1 MARLPAIPAST
12 GPGPSLAARRPGL
25 ALGAS
30 RLPAATRLYGLSVA
44 AAMLT
49 LGGPMA
55 FAAPGDIVSGG
66 GQGGNGSKS
75 AFLDPGGAGGMGG
88 IGGGGGGGGGE
99 AGNPG
104 ATFPGGNGGN
114 GAFPGVDAQRGAS
127 SVILPGLPGL
137 APVGDLSGG
146 GGGGSGAGD
155 SSGSGGQ
162 GGDGQAGTVDGGAI
176 VNVTGSIL
184 GSGGSGGPG
193 DGQIGGISAG
203 GGGGGGGGAALII
216 TGPNASVV
224 GDGAFVLGGGG
235 GDAAPIFRSGGGGGG
250 GAGMVLLSGGLVT
263 LSNTQVIGG
272 SGGGAG
278 AGFGTSGG
286 QGGAGVFLVD
296 GGTLH
301 TVRASQVFGGTGG
314 RTLATGAV
322 GGAGVLANRGSI
334 VNEARIQGGSGGEGV
349 RGGIG
354 GPGIVA
360 NGTSITNAA
369 GATINGGTG
378 GTVDNSAGTVPGSG
392 GVAIQFINTGGT
404 LANAGSINGGAGGG
418 QLSGGSAR
426 GDGSIAITT
435 EGGTSVTNV
444 GTIAGG
450 TGASGRVDAIEFN
463 GGANRLT
470 IAAGST
476 ILGNVLSRSGTAN
489 GGDTLALGGDTTDG
503 TTTFDVSRIGALGG
517 AAQYQGFANFQK
529 TGASAWT
536 LTGTTSNAT
545 PWTIQGGVIS
555 ISNDQA
561 LGDVS
566 VPVTLDGGTLRNTV
580 PLSTSRPVAVA
591 AGGGA
596 LDVQQNLAL
605 FGALSGTGALS
616 KTGSGTL
623 ALNGVSTYTGTLTV
637 QSGEL
642 VVGDLGYAGAVLPG
656 AVNVN
661 SGAMLSGGGT
671 VGDTTVA
678 AGGVIA
684 PGLSIGTLR
693 VAGNLSLAAGSVYQV
708 EVAPGGSA
716 SDLIQVTGTATL
728 GGSVVHVGPD
738 GSFDPSRDYTIVTAG
753 QGVSGSFNAVS
764 SNFAFLTPTLAY
776 GANDVTLRLQ
786 LKQVP
791 GDGGSGSGGA
801 NGGNAGAGGTRPIRF
816 ADAAVTR
823 NQRAVANAVQSLPSG
838 NPVYLG
844 VVNLAEGAP
853 PAAFDSLSGEVHA
866 STASVLQSIADTVTT
881 VPLDHLRA
889 NLDAGLMP
897 GAPTAQLGPSDAA
910 ALPRSA
916 AQPVWAQ
923 LVGNWRTFGGD
934 GNAAKVKA
942 SDGGLF
948 VGGDGAI
955 AGGWRLGGALGYTGS
970 HVQQGGRGATADID
984 SYTVLVQAGKSLP
997 AGPGS
1002 IQAMVGTA
1010 YTWHDIGTRRNA
1022 AAGILN
1028 QQLEADYHASTA
1040 QVFGELGYRLPVSAR
1055 VALQPFVG
1063 VNYSDTRTRGFS
1075 ESGGAAA
1082 LDGDSQR
1089 STVTTTTLGLRAE
1102 TKIESAG
1109 KPGRVYAM
1117 AGWRHGFGDLD
1128 PETTL
1133 AFAGST
1139 PFTVTGTPIARDS
1152 AVASLGID
1160 MQVSRSASVGV
1171 AYNGQFGGGNRQ
1183 NSGMVNARWRF

>member
-1 MARLPAIPAST
+1 
-12 GPGPSLAARRPGL
+12 
-25 ALGAS
+25 
-30 RLPAATRLYGLSVA
+30 
-44 AAMLT
+44 MLT
-49 LGGPMA
+49 LGGPLA

-66 GQGGNGSKS
+66 GRGGNGSNS
-75 AFLDPGGAGGMGG
+75 IFMDPGGAGGMGG
-88 IGGGGGGGGGE
+88 IGGGGGGAGGE
-99 AGNPG
+99 AGSPG
-104 ATFPGGNGGN
+104 ATTPGGNGGN
-114 GAFPGVDAQRGAS
+114 GAFPGVDAQRGS
-127 SVILPGLPGL
+127 NSGTLPGLPGL

-146 GGGGSGAGD
+146 GGGGSGSGD
-155 SSGSGGQ
+155 ISGLGGQ
-162 GGDGQAGTVDGGAI
+162 GGDGQAGTVDGSAIINLTGAI
-176 VNVTGSIL
+176 MGGS
-184 GSGGSGGPG
+184 GSGGPG
-193 DGQIGGISAG
+193 DGQLGGVSAG
-203 GGGGGGGGAALII
+203 GGGGGGGGAALIV
-216 TGPNASVV
+216 TSPNASVA
-224 GDGAFVLGGGG
+224 GDGNFVQGGGG
-235 GDAAPIFRSGGGGGG
+235 GDAVPIFRSGGGGGG
-250 GAGMVLLSGGLVT
+250 GAGIVLLSGGLIT
-263 LSNTQVIGG
+263 LSNAQVLGG
-272 SGGGAG
+272 DGGGAG
-278 AGFGTSGG
+278 AGSGTSGG
-286 QGGAGVFLVD
+286 QGGAGIFLVD

-301 TVRASQVFGGTGG
+301 TVRATQVFGGTGG
-314 RTLATGAV
+314 GTLATGAA

-334 VNEARIQGGSGGEGV
+334 VNEGTIQGGFGGEGV

-378 GTVDNSAGTVPGSG
+378 GTVDNLASTVPGNG

-404 LANAGSINGGAGGG
+404 LANAGTINGGAGGD
-418 QLSGGSAR
+418 QFNGGSAR

-450 TGASGRVDAIEFN
+450 TGASGRANAIEFN

-470 IAAGST
+470 ITAGSS
-476 ILGNVLSRSGTAN
+476 ILGNVLSRSGTTN

-503 TTTFDVSRIGALGG
+503 TTTFDVSRIGVLGG
-517 AAQYQGFANFQK
+517 SAQYQGFGNFQK
-529 TGASAWT
+529 TGASTWT

-545 PWTIQGGVIS
+545 PWTIQGGVLS

-561 LGDVS
+561 LGDVA
-566 VPVTLDGGTLRNTV
+566 VPVTLDGGALRNTV
-580 PLSTSRPVAVA
+580 SLSTSRPIAVA

-605 FGALSGTGALS
+605 FGALSGNGALS

-642 VVGDLGYAGAVLPG
+642 VVGDLGHGGAVLPG
-656 AVNVN
+656 AVTVN
-661 SGAMLSGGGT
+661 GGATLSGAGT
-671 VGDTTVA
+671 VGNTVVA
-678 AGGVIA
+678 AGGIIA
-684 PGLSIGTLR
+684 PGLSIGTLH
-693 VAGNLSLAAGSVYQV
+693 VAGNLTMAAGSIYQV
-708 EVAPGGSA
+708 QVAPGGSA

-738 GSFDPSRDYTIVTAG
+738 GNFDPSRDYTIVTAG
-753 QGVSGSFNAVS
+753 QGVSGSFNSVS
-764 SNFAFLTPTLAY
+764 SNLAFLTPTLAY
-776 GANDVTLRLQ
+776 GAHDVTLRLR
-786 LKQVP
+786 LKDVP
-791 GDGGSGSGGA
+791 DDGGGNGGNSGTGGNGGSGGDGGSGTGSGGA
-801 NGGNAGAGGTRPIRF
+801 PDGGNAGGGGTRPIRF

-838 NPVYLG
+838 NPVYLS
-844 VVNLAEGAP
+844 VLNLAEGAP
-853 PAAFDSLSGEVHA
+853 PAAFDSLSGEVHP
-866 STASVLQSIADTVTT
+866 STTSVLQSIGDTVAS

-889 NLDAGLMP
+889 NLGAGLAP

-916 AQPVWAQ
+916 ARPVWAQ
-923 LVGNWRTFGGD
+923 LVGNWRSFGGGGD
-934 GNAAKVKA
+934 AAKVKE

-955 AGGWRLGGALGYTGS
+955 GGGWRLGGALGYTGS
-970 HVQQGGRGATADID
+970 HLRQGGGATANID
-984 SYTVLVQAGKSLP
+984 SYSALVQGGKSLR
-997 AGPGS
+997 AGPGDV
-1002 IQAMVGTA
+1002 QLMAGAA

-1022 AAGILN
+1022 QAGSLS
-1028 QQLEADYHASTA
+1028 QSLDADYHASTA
-1040 QVFGELGYRLPVSAR
+1040 QVFGEVGYRVPVGDK

-1063 VNYSDTRTRGFS
+1063 VNYSDLRTRGFS
-1075 ESGGAAA
+1075 ESGGTAA

-1089 STVTTTTLGLRAE
+1089 NKVTTTTLGLRAE
-1102 TKIESAG
+1102 AKVESAG

-1133 AFAGST
+1133 AFADST
-1139 PFTVTGTPIARDS
+1139 PFTVAGAPIARDS
-1152 AVASLGID
+1152 AVTSVGID
-1160 MQVSRSASVGV
+1160 MQVSRSATFGV

-1183 NSGMVNARWRF
+1183 NAGTVNVRWQF